1 LGSRTCGLADSIAS
15 ALQLTTVA
23 ALLPAVLP
31 SPRRAATAAV
41 IATIGIAASLA
52 AAAALTASVHD
63 HDDGGSA
70 HPDAGRFAG
79 MGAVVE
85 TPYFAAK
92 TPLGPLELRVGL
104 GPARPGFN
112 AIDVVVHDAACRRA
126 RLHDVRLSARRGNRV
141 QRFNSARLAPG
152 HFVVGAARFR
162 TPGWWTLRIT
172 ARAPKA
178 RPLSTTVM
186 VPIRR

>member
-112 AIDVVVHDAACRRA
+112 AIDVVVHDAAGRRA
-126 RLHDVRLSARRGNRV
+126 RLHDVRLSPGAEIESSASIARGSHPGTS
-141 QRFNSARLAPG
+141 QSAPPASAHPAGGHCASPPALPRPG
-152 HFVVGAARFR
+152 R
-162 TPGWWTLRIT
+162 
-172 ARAPKA
+172 
-178 RPLSTTVM
+178 
-186 VPIRR
+186 